1 MGNSSERDSFWGRLN
16 LKHLVL
22 MTVLLG
28 LLLLRPLVPSTVA
41 DFTLLPTIIVAA
53 WLAGGKTRRGLV
65 VAVILGLAAFGL
77 LLIDLFAQQQLHEL
91 MRRPVGLP
99 VSAAVLFLFLYCGG
113 VILHSLLTSER
124 VYVDE
129 IIGTFNI
136 YLVIG
141 FTCAYVYL
149 LLELSAPGS
158 FQTADA
164 NEGMGLRFIYFSFIT
179 LTTVGFGDT
188 ARRRQAP
195 LHRCLSYWRLS

>member
-1 MGNSSERDSFWGRLN
+1 LGKVEPQAFSTDDSPSGAASLATFGSQHRS
-16 LKHLVL
+16 
-22 MTVLLG
+22 G
-28 LLLLRPLVPSTVA
+28 LHFIADNYRCSVA
-41 DFTLLPTIIVAA
+41 C
-53 WLAGGKTRRGLV
+53 RRKNASRSF